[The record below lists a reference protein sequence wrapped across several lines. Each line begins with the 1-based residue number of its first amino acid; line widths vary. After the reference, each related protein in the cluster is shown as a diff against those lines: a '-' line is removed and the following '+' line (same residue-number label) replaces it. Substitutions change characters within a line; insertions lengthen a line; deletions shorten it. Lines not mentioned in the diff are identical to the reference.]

1 MRTNVEFRSDKFPT
15 YGSDDEGPN
24 HESGVYG
31 KRLAEYLKENLTRK
45 GFAITWCDA
54 EDWGWRID
62 VSHEGNYGLWIG
74 CGHYQEYENGFL
86 CFVEPS
92 KPIIRKWFKKI
103 DVRESV
109 EKIADALDE
118 ILNEDK
124 DIQSIRWWDEGE
136 K

>member
-15 YGSDDEGPN
+15 YGNDEEGPN

-31 KRLAEYLKENLTRK
+31 KRLAEYLKEKLTRK
-45 GFAITWCDA
+45 GFAVTWCDA

-62 VSHEGNYGLWIG
+62 VSHEGNYDLWIG
-74 CGHYQEYENGFL
+74 SGHYQEYEIGFL
-86 CFVEPS
+86 CFIEPS
-92 KPIIRKWFKKI
+92 KPFIRKWFKKI

-109 EKIADALDE
+109 KKIADALDE
-118 ILNEDK
+118 ILNDDK

-136 K
+136 T